1 MVPTLENLRSGHP
14 RLYLTPELLDLLRQ
28 DIYTEPVLRQPLD
41 ELVAAAE
48 AILDE
53 PPVEFKI
60 VGPRLLDQSQK
71 CRRRVPTLALAYL
84 LTGRETFANR
94 AVAEMEAAAAFP
106 HWNPSHFLDTAELA
120 AALGIG
126 YDWLFDYMSDDQ
138 RAVISAALRE
148 KGLQPGLSAYRG
160 TEGYGW
166 WKGVRGNW
174 SVVCNGGLAIG
185 ALAVADEDQAV
196 AAEILESGLKSVR
209 LALDDWGPDGSW
221 RDGPGY
227 WAYTM
232 EFTALYLDALR
243 TALGSMKDLERS
255 IGLAEAGR
263 FRIASIGPTGRV
275 FNFADAVEATA
286 FSPAMCWLARTFSCP
301 MYVVEEW
308 KRVDGNPMG
317 LVWGRQDPQ
326 AMVPLAQELGM
337 DKVTGVSRS
346 SYFRRDEIGFFRSAW
361 NDPRALWLGFKGGDA
376 ASDHGHLDRGS
387 FVLEA
392 VGQRWA
398 IDLGPDDYNLPGYF
412 GPKRWTYYRLGTASH
427 NTLLIDGL
435 NQPPEARA
443 PVVAFQ
449 GLEDD
454 GRAVIDLSACY
465 PMARTAHRGLA
476 MIGGKC
482 ILIQDEVQAEA
493 PLEILWGMLTRAKV
507 AAAGAEVTLEQG
519 GERLRGR
526 ILWPQGATF
535 DTVAADAPP
544 PQGQQSDVRKL
555 VVRLPQP
562 AADVRL
568 AVAFWP
574 EQGGTPPPAG
584 AVRPLAE
591 WPGWSLGVP
600 SGLMGA

>member
-227 WAYTM
+227 
-232 EFTALYLDALR
+232 
-243 TALGSMKDLERS
+243 
-255 IGLAEAGR
+255 
-263 FRIASIGPTGRV
+263 
-275 FNFADAVEATA
+275 
-286 FSPAMCWLARTFSCP
+286 
-301 MYVVEEW
+301 
-308 KRVDGNPMG
+308 
-317 LVWGRQDPQ
+317 
-326 AMVPLAQELGM
+326 
-337 DKVTGVSRS
+337 
-346 SYFRRDEIGFFRSAW
+346 
-361 NDPRALWLGFKGGDA
+361 
-376 ASDHGHLDRGS
+376 
-387 FVLEA
+387 
-392 VGQRWA
+392 
-398 IDLGPDDYNLPGYF
+398 
-412 GPKRWTYYRLGTASH
+412 
-427 NTLLIDGL
+427 
-435 NQPPEARA
+435 
-443 PVVAFQ
+443 
-449 GLEDD
+449 
-454 GRAVIDLSACY
+454 
-465 PMARTAHRGLA
+465 
-476 MIGGKC
+476 
-482 ILIQDEVQAEA
+482 
-493 PLEILWGMLTRAKV
+493 
-507 AAAGAEVTLEQG
+507 
-519 GERLRGR
+519 
-526 ILWPQGATF
+526 
-535 DTVAADAPP
+535 
-544 PQGQQSDVRKL
+544 
-555 VVRLPQP
+555 
-562 AADVRL
+562 
-568 AVAFWP
+568 
-574 EQGGTPPPAG
+574 
-584 AVRPLAE
+584 
-591 WPGWSLGVP
+591 
-600 SGLMGA
+600 